1 MKFGIFVIE
10 SLGSTLAEI
19 GETAKAAEEAGFD
32 GLFVGENHFPEEGTP
47 PEKQGAWGLTSAPLV
62 LCMAVAACT
71 TRLRVGTAVLA
82 LPLHH
87 AMEVAKQATAL
98 DVLSQGRFVLGV
110 GIGME
115 ANGFREYGIPFVN
128 RVSLLEEGVEVMRRA
143 WTEES
148 FSITGRRYRLK
159 DAALNVYPFQKPAI
173 PLWFG
178 ARTEAGAKRAARLG
192 GGILLDAATTLQETK
207 DLVGAYRQVCAKRGV
222 KPYVAIMRDVCIGRS
237 AVEARQ
243 QYEAAV
249 VGRVRLYWQVE
260 YLNEAYD
267 PWVKE
272 ISSEEEVTWELAT
285 RNRVIAGNPQECTEE
300 IEQWRREVGCDYLM
314 VEFLLPADGRPRVL
328 EDIRLFGRTV
338 ISPQPEPV

>member
-1 MKFGIFVIE
+1 MEFGIFVIE

-47 PEKQGAWGLTSAPLV
+47 PENQGAWGLTSAPLV

-71 TRLRVGTAVLA
+71 SRLRVGTAVLA

-98 DVLSQGRFVLGV
+98 DILSEGRFVLGV

-143 WTEES
+143 WTEEP

-159 DAALNVYPFQKPAI
+159 DAALNVYP
-173 PLWFG
+173 LRSLLSRFG
-178 ARTEAGAKRAARLG
+178 SGHAP
-192 GGILLDAATTLQETK
+192 Q
-207 DLVGAYRQVCAKRGV
+207 Q
-222 KPYVAIMRDVCIGRS
+222 GRS
-237 AVEARQ
+237 ALPGWG
-243 QYEAAV
+243 AAFSWTPRRRYKKPRTWLV
-249 VGRVRLYWQVE
+249 RIGRCAPGEERSRTSRSCGMCVSGVR
-260 YLNEAYD
+260 
-267 PWVKE
+267 
-272 ISSEEEVTWELAT
+272 
-285 RNRVIAGNPQECTEE
+285 
-300 IEQWRREVGCDYLM
+300 
-314 VEFLLPADGRPRVL
+314 RPRPGSSTRQRSS
-328 EDIRLFGRTV
+328 DGSDCTGRSNTSTKRMIRGRRR
-338 ISPQPEPV
+338 SLRKRK